1 MRHWLI
7 YDSYDETYL
16 ILDTEIRASSR
27 KWDLLNNIF
36 NTPII
41 ATNLYDEELYG
52 VINGD
57 YQKFV
62 EFQSLPTYPEFC
74 QAYPEFCI

>member
-1 MRHWLI
+1 MRYWLI
-7 YDSYDETYL
+7 YDPRGKDYL

-41 ATNLYDEELYG
+41 ATDLYNEELYG
-52 VINGD
+52 VVKGD

-62 EFQSLPTYPEFC
+62 EFQSLPTYLEFC

>member
-1 MRHWLI
+1 MRYWLI
-7 YDSYDETYL
+7 YDPCGKDYL

-41 ATNLYDEELYG
+41 ATNSYDEELDGIIY
-52 VINGD
+52 GD

>member
-1 MRHWLI
+1 MRYWLI

-41 ATNLYDEELYG
+41 DTGLYDEELYD

-62 EFQSLPTYPEFC
+62 EFQSLPTYLEFC
-74 QAYPEFCI
+74 QAYPEFYI